1 MVETLYIC
9 SRHYDPPPTYRQT
22 ATCGVRKLSGAKTMS
37 KDSGLPSKR
46 WGRPGDSDGEYR
58 RETVVDAWDEYGKR
72 GTQYRKLWVHILI
85 GLSFSLRLTYRR
97 HLILHRS
104 PSKRREKRR
113 PIGSGSRPQHHGC
126 PVPHHH
132 FVHVSNDYARD
143 CGKINQAEGAIK
155 QAMWQKTFPNQ
166 PLFRRC
172 ARLPSPITRL

>member
-1 MVETLYIC
+1 MITIRGIIDKVA
-9 SRHYDPPPTYRQT
+9 S
-22 ATCGVRKLSGAKTMS
+22 RKLGVTAVAGAAAATGAVEITWPIAAIAMANIA
-37 KDSGLPSKR
+37 
-46 WGRPGDSDGEYR
+46 GR
-58 RETVVDAWDEYGKR
+58 TVVDTWVEYGKR
-72 GTQYRKLWVHILI
+72 GTQYRKLWVHIPI

-97 HLILHRS
+97 YLILHRS

-113 PIGSGSRPQHHGC
+113 PIGSGSRRQHHGC

-143 CGKINQAEGAIK
+143 CEKINQAEGAIK